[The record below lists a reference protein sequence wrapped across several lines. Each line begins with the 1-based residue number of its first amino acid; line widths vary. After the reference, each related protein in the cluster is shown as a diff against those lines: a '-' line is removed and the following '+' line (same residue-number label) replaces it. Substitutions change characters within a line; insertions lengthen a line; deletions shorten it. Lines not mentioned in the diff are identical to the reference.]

1 MAAKTQRF
9 LQNYITGN
17 RGLHPMHIKE
27 NIAREKYLHARR
39 RRLQRAQMK
48 SMAGT
53 ARNVASPAKNMAGT
67 ARVAKSTAGTA
78 WNVASPAK
86 NMASN
91 ARNTS
96 PHSNMTSAIS
106 AASKRY
112 NRYQR
117 GLNAKNRKIW

>member
-53 ARNVASPAKNMAGT
+53 ARNVASPAKNMA
-67 ARVAKSTAGTA
+67 
-78 WNVASPAK
+78 
-86 NMASN
+86 SN

-96 PHSNMTSAIS
+96 PRSNMTSAIS

-112 NRYQR
+112 NRYQQ
-117 GLNAKNRKIW
+117 GLNSKNRKIW

>member
-17 RGLHPMHIKE
+17 RGLHPKHIKE
-27 NIAREKYLHARR
+27 NIAREKYSHARR
-39 RRLQRAQMK
+39 RRLQRAQMN
-48 SMAGT
+48 
-53 ARNVASPAKNMAGT
+53 RMAGT

-78 WNVASPAK
+78 WNVASPTK

-112 NRYQR
+112 NRYQQ
-117 GLNAKNRKIW
+117 GLNTKNRKIW